1 MEYSIDW
8 GNEVWASLKWLAI
21 AFAISAV
28 AVLVI
33 GYLLSRFSRWGG
45 PLWRVIGG
53 FFTGRETRVAAWGL
67 VIALTLLSLFG
78 VRVTVLVSYWSND
91 LFTSLQTAGEGLAAG
106 GPQGAEMLEMG
117 KDAFWHSMA
126 VFGILATIH
135 VIRTMIEIYVG
146 AAFEIRLR
154 YWLTEGATADWMAG
168 RAFYRNRFV
177 DLSAGL
183 LRRRRFG
190 RGKSD
195 PQRREVDI
203 HPGVDNPDQRIEADI
218 TTVVSSGS
226 SLFWG
231 GGGSS
236 TNGVLPACV
245 SIVSFSMVLWDLSGP
260 LTVFGV
266 EIPRM
271 MMWLVLVYVL
281 VASVVAFAIGRP
293 LIRLNFWRERL
304 TANFRY
310 ALVRIR
316 DGAENVAIYRGER
329 VEHKNLMTRFRAV
342 VRNFW
347 QIIHVQL
354 AFVGWNFSVT
364 QLSVVFPYIVQAP
377 RFFDGQIK
385 LGDVSQTSSAFAEMH
400 DALSFFRN
408 AYDDFTVLRASIIRL
423 DGLADADAR
432 SRTLAEVTTVDRE
445 RAVAL
450 SDIDVKTPNGDDL
463 ISALTLSLAPG
474 AALVVKGRSGSG
486 KTTLLRGLAGLWPF
500 IDGEFARPPG
510 EHTLFLSQMPYIPLG
525 DLRTA
530 VAYPALPDDIGDEA
544 IKVALEKVFL
554 PHLVDRLADEEDWVK
569 VLSPGEQQ
577 RIAFARILLTRPQAV
592 FMDEATSA
600 VDEGLEYSLY
610 SLIRTELPE
619 TILVSVSHRSTTDQH
634 HTDLLELTGGG
645 GWNLESLAEGP
656 SLDKQS

>member
-21 AFAISAV
+21 AFGIAAAV
-28 AVLVI
+28 TLVI
-33 GYLLSRFSRWGG
+33 GFLLARFSRWGG
-45 PLWRVIGG
+45 PLWSVIGG
-53 FFTGRETRVAAWGL
+53 FFTGSKTRVAAWGL
-67 VIALTLLSLFG
+67 VIALTLLALFG
-78 VRVTVLVSYWSND
+78 VRVSVLFSYFSND
-91 LFTSLQTAGEGLAAG
+91 LYTALQTAAEGLASG
-106 GPQGAEMLEMG
+106 GPQGADLLEMG
-117 KDAFWHSMA
+117 KEAFWHSMA
-126 VFGILATIH
+126 VFGILAAIH
-135 VIRTMIEIYVG
+135 VARTMLEIYVG

-154 YWLTEGATADWMAG
+154 YWLTEGAAADWMAG

-183 LRRRRFG
+183 LRRRRFR
-190 RGKSD
+190 RGKPD
-195 PQRREVDI
+195 AKRKPADI

-218 TTVVSSGS
+218 TNVASLGS

-236 TNGVLPACV
+236 TNGVLTACA
-245 SIVSFSMVLWDLSGP
+245 SIVSFTIILWDLSGP
-260 LTVFGV
+260 VTLGGV

-271 MMWLVLVYVL
+271 MVWLVLVYVL

-316 DGAENVAIYRGER
+316 DGAENVALYRGER
-329 VEHKNLMTRFRAV
+329 VEHAGLMNRFSAV
-342 VRNFW
+342 VKNFW
-347 QIIHVQL
+347 QIVHVQL

-364 QLSVVFPYIVQAP
+364 QLSVVFPYLVQAP

-385 LGDVSQTSSAFAEMH
+385 LGDMSQTASAFGEMH

-408 AYDDFTVLRASIIRL
+408 AYDDFTALRASIIRL

-432 SRTLAEVTTVDRE
+432 SRTLPEIKTVDRE
-445 RAVAL
+445 GAVAL
-450 SDIDVKTPNGDDL
+450 SDIDISTPSGDEL
-463 ISALTLSLAPG
+463 IRSLNLSLAPG

-510 EHTLFLSQMPYIPLG
+510 RQTLFLSQMPYIPLG

-530 VAYPALPDDIGDEA
+530 VAYPALPDDIGDEE
-544 IKVALEKVFL
+544 IKTALEKVFL
-554 PHLVDRLADEEDWVK
+554 PHLIGRLDEEQDWVK

-577 RIAFARILLTRPQAV
+577 RVAFARILLTRPQAV

-600 VDEGLEYSLY
+600 VDEGLEFALY

-634 HTDLLELTGGG
+634 HTEVLELTGGG
-645 GWNLESLAEGP
+645 AWTLNPTDAGP
-656 SLDKQS
+656 SLDKHS